1 MLWTKLMMNKLLIS
15 SFQKNQKLNVV
26 FLCSVPYFLGL
37 SHSCVYL
44 PAWHITN
51 ICITHVAQLQKKK
64 TRGEI
69 CAFILKGN
77 LANFRF
83 PLPRSSYLTA
93 L

>member
-1 MLWTKLMMNKLLIS
+1 MIWTKLMMNKLLFS
-15 SFQKNQKLNVV
+15 SFQKNQKLNFV

-37 SHSCVYL
+37 SHLWVYL
-44 PAWHITN
+44 AAWHITN
-51 ICITHVAQLQKKK
+51 ICTHVAQLQKKK
-64 TRGEI
+64 TRGEV

>member
-1 MLWTKLMMNKLLIS
+1 MMNKLLFS
-15 SFQKNQKLNVV
+15 SFQKKLKVNFV

-37 SHSCVYL
+37 SHLCVYL

-51 ICITHVAQLQKKK
+51 ILCTHTLLNYRKKK
-64 TRGEI
+64 TRGEV

>member
-1 MLWTKLMMNKLLIS
+1 MNKLLFS
-15 SFQKNQKLNVV
+15 SFQKKQKLKFV
-26 FLCSVPYFLGL
+26 FLCSLPYFLGL
-37 SHSCVYL
+37 SHLCVYL

-51 ICITHVAQLQKKK
+51 ICTHALLNYRKK
-64 TRGEI
+64 TRGEV